1 MRGCN
6 SEEGLR
12 REEGRWS
19 ERDWG
24 NKGLRRL
31 QGCEWKEESSGV
43 DRWGAVCNEE
53 GGV

>member
-1 MRGCN
+1 MRGWK
-6 SEEGLR
+6 SEEGPR

-24 NKGLRRL
+24 NEGLRRL
-31 QGCEWKEESSGV
+31 QGCEWKESSGV
-43 DRWGAVCNEE
+43 DRWGVCNEE